1 MPPDRSTAWN
11 SAATA
16 TMPAE
21 RPQSGEL
28 APLDALVKGALAEAL
43 VELPGVAGLAG
54 GALGGEQSALDT
66 LGRGFVRRD
75 PVAGLDPLPEGGDSA
90 IFSTAAIASGREPG
104 QHWPDLNAFRLS
116 EDFPGG
122 AFDPL
127 RVAER
132 AGRNFLPALMFPESP
147 PASLVPKLPSAPV
160 VGQPCGGA
168 VVDGV
173 RAVACL
179 RSATRGD
186 RESFR
191 AAVRRRAAAVAR
203 RGAGERRQAFG
214 RAAARAA
221 TGFPRARPAGPRPA
235 AGLARQRGDDPEA
248 ARGDRSDHALLR
260 ARQFERASRC
270 P

>member
-11 SAATA
+11 LAATA

-21 RPQSGEL
+21 RPQPGVL

-104 QHWPDLNAFRLS
+104 QHWPELNAFRLS
-116 EDFPGG
+116 KDFPGG

-147 PASLVPKLPSAPV
+147 PSTLIPKPPSGQVTGEGAAVPSSAPSAPWLV
-160 VGQPCGGA
+160 SDAQP
-168 VVDGV
+168 
-173 RAVACL
+173 
-179 RSATRGD
+179 
-186 RESFR
+186 
-191 AAVRRRAAAVAR
+191 
-203 RGAGERRQAFG
+203 
-214 RAAARAA
+214 AA
-221 TGFPRARPAGPRPA
+221 TGNRPTVSSADALPPWLGELPASEVRRSGARRLGLRRDFPALDQQVHGHRLVWLDSAATTQKPREVIA
-235 AGLARQRGDDPEA
+235 AITR
-248 ARGDRSDHALLR
+248 
-260 ARQFERASRC
+260 FYERDNS
-270 P
+270 